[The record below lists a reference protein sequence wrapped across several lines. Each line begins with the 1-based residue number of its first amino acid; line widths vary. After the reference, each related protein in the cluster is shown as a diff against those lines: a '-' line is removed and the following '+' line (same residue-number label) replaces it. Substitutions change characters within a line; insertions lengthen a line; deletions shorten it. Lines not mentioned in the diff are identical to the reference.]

1 MRSINRSADVH
12 GWRCFGKGERLLDNG
27 WEQVAVNGD
36 RQRAVRAEIDRQNL
50 ARVWILAGVVVFL
63 MLLFLWR
70 EWTYLGMSPQEL
82 GALFRVDA
90 IDPALFHWVV
100 GYRIATLA
108 AVLLIVPLAWRWR
121 QDEQRLGLIVAAFIA
136 VVGGLLIAT
145 ATLNLAFRDAF
156 DMFYLHIFIFSAM
169 FFLRPWLALLLFGGA
184 FLVYAVGAN
193 WVMPE
198 STATRMSALY
208 TNVGIMTGLAMII
221 AIQNYRIK
229 FRELDALE
237 TTRRD
242 NEALQQA
249 NRAITLSSETDSL
262 TAVFNRG
269 ALDRDLAQLQ
279 HKRLPYVLALLDL
292 DHFKPFN
299 DHYGHQAGD
308 RALQA
313 VAGCLERGL
322 KRRTDRVYR
331 YGGEEFVVV
340 LRDTDIAGG
349 RVAMKALRRQVE
361 ALAIEHAYR
370 DDAASVVTVSI
381 GLAESDGRSAEDVLE
396 QADKCLYASKA
407 AGRNRVMPA
416 V

>member
-1 MRSINRSADVH
+1 
-12 GWRCFGKGERLLDNG
+12 
-27 WEQVAVNGD
+27 
-36 RQRAVRAEIDRQNL
+36 VRAEIDRQNL
-50 ARVWILAGVVVFL
+50 ARLWILAGVVTFL
-63 MLLFLWR
+63 MLLFLSR
-70 EWTYLGMSPQEL
+70 ERTYLAMSPREL

-90 IDPALFHWVV
+90 IDPALFHWLV
-100 GYRIATLA
+100 GFRIATLT

-121 QDEQRLGLIVAAFIA
+121 QDERRLGPVIATFIV

-156 DMFYLHIFIFSAM
+156 DLFYLHVFILSAM
-169 FFLRPWLALLLFGGA
+169 FFVRPWLALLFFGGA

-198 STATRMSALY
+198 STPTLMRALY

-229 FRELDALE
+229 FRELEALE
-237 TTRRD
+237 ITRRD

-249 NRAITLSSETDSL
+249 NRAITRYSETDSL
-262 TAVFNRG
+262 TAVLNRR

-279 HKRLPYVLALLDL
+279 QQRVPYVLALLDL
-292 DHFKPFN
+292 DHFKSFN

-313 VAGCLERGL
+313 VAACLKKGL

-331 YGGEEFVVV
+331 YGGEEFLVL
-340 LRDTDIAGG
+340 LRDTDMSGG
-349 RVAMKALRRQVE
+349 RVAMEALRQQIQD
-361 ALAIEHAYR
+361 LAIDHEYR
-370 DDAASVVTVSI
+370 EDGTWVVTASI
-381 GLAESDGRSAEDVLE
+381 GLAISDGQPAEDVLE

-407 AGRNRVMPA
+407 AGRNQVMPTGA
-416 V
+416 EET